1 MGRLDRVM
9 RIGKWTA
16 VLIVVMVMVPGV
28 LAAATYT
35 NSSWLG
41 SISVTVLPPPA
52 QPIPPKTYKPW
63 QQFNQPIPMSYIR
76 VNETVVTK
84 GAPERPEGYGAD
96 FWIRD
101 PSGANYALALYSYPS
116 FKSAIASPTGGWMN
130 AGVLFT
136 HCITLGLPEMRPYE
150 TTARP
155 MQAYIGY
162 EVFSTAYKIMK
173 DSLHLNY
180 TMDQMMV
187 VAFSGD
193 GGGEGSA
200 LVWAA
205 ALPTVAVSTSG
216 IYSWLGYGVKSAAL
230 DGSPVRVLDGKSIEL
245 PEGTTGSHTLVLTL
259 KSWIPFLPAKTV
271 SFQITM

>member
-1 MGRLDRVM
+1 MGRLE
-9 RIGKWTA
+9 RIMKVSKWA
-16 VLIVVMVMVPGV
+16 VALILIMVTVPGV

-35 NSSWLG
+35 SSSFLG
-41 SISVTVLPPPA
+41 SVKVEVIPPPA

-63 QQFNQPIPMSYIR
+63 QQFDQPIPMSYIR

-84 GAPERPEGYGAD
+84 GVPERPEQYGAD

-101 PSGANYALALYSYPS
+101 PSGANYLLGLYSYPNL
-116 FKSAIASPTGGWMN
+116 KVQDLGMRENGGIY
-130 AGVLFT
+130 GR
-136 HCITLGLPEMRPYE
+136 TLSVGLPEMRPYE

-162 EVFSTAYKIMK
+162 EVFSAVYRIMK

-187 VAFSGD
+187 MAFLGD
-193 GGGEGSA
+193 DGLKGSA
-200 LVWAA
+200 LVWTDASTTA
-205 ALPTVAVSTSG
+205 AVSTSG

-230 DGSPVRVLDGKSIEL
+230 DGTPVKVLDGKSVEL
-245 PEGTTGSHTLVLTL
+245 PEGTAGSHTLTLTL
-259 KSWIPFLPAKTV
+259 KSWISFLPAKTV
-271 SFQITM
+271 SFQITV

>member
-1 MGRLDRVM
+1 MGRIERIM
-9 RIGKWTA
+9 KIGKWTA

-35 NSSWLG
+35 NSSFLG
-41 SISVTVLPPPA
+41 SISVTIIPPPA
-52 QPIPPKTYKPW
+52 QPIPPKTYKPY
-63 QQFNQPIPMSYIR
+63 QQFDQPIPMSYIR

-84 GAPERPEGYGAD
+84 GVPERSEQYSAA
-96 FWIRD
+96 FRIRD
-101 PSGANYALALYSYPS
+101 PSGANYFLGLYSYPS
-116 FKSAIASPTGGWMN
+116 LKVQDWGMRESGGIRAHSISM
-130 AGVLFT
+130 
-136 HCITLGLPEMRPYE
+136 GLPEMRPYE

-155 MQAYIGY
+155 MQAYLGY

-187 VAFSGD
+187 MAFLGD

-205 ALPTVAVSTSG
+205 ALPTAAVSTSG

-230 DGSPVRVLDGKSIEL
+230 DGSPVKVLDGKSVEL
-245 PEGTTGSHTLVLTL
+245 PEGTTGSHTLTLTL
-259 KSWIPFLPAKTV
+259 KSWISLLPAKTV
-271 SFQITM
+271 SFQVTV

>member
-1 MGRLDRVM
+1 MKVS
-9 RIGKWTA
+9 KWA
-16 VLIVVMVMVPGV
+16 VALIVIMVAVPGV

-35 NSSWLG
+35 SSSFLG
-41 SISVTVLPPPA
+41 SIKVEVIPPPA
-52 QPIPPKTYKPW
+52 QPIPPKTYKPY
-63 QQFNQPIPMSYIR
+63 QQFDQPIPMSYIR
-76 VNETVVTK
+76 VNETVITK
-84 GAPERPEGYGAD
+84 GAPERPEGYNAD

-101 PSGANYALALYSYPS
+101 PSGVNYSLGLYSYPN

-155 MQAYIGY
+155 LQAYIGY
-162 EVFSTAYKIMK
+162 EVFSTVYKIMK

-187 VAFSGD
+187 MAFLGD

-200 LVWAA
+200 LVWTDVSTTAA
-205 ALPTVAVSTSG
+205 VFTSG

-230 DGSPVRVLDGKSIEL
+230 DGTPVKVLDGKSVEL
-245 PEGTTGSHTLVLTL
+245 PEGTAGSHTLTLTL
-259 KSWIPFLPAKTV
+259 KSWISFLPAKTV
-271 SFQITM
+271 SFQITV